1 MSNEGE
7 KGTEKVW
14 TEAEWTPEADM
25 LSQIADNLE
34 ANTAQLTRIADLM
47 ESFATVAGEYIA
59 KMDKI

>member
-1 MSNEGE
+1 MENEA
-7 KGTEKVW
+7 KEKVW

-34 ANTAQLTRIADLM
+34 ANTAQLARIADLM

-59 KMDKI
+59 KMDKN